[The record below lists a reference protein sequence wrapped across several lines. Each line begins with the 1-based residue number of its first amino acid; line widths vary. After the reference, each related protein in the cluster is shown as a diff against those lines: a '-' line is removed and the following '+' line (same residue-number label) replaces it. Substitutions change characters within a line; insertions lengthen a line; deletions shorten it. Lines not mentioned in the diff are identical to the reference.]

1 MMLRNITIFLFG
13 AAAVTVALPVS
24 ALAADSNQDYRRKVI
39 GISRIM
45 NNTSTGMDCPV
56 TRAQYARMLVNASS
70 LRDSVPALSRVSV
83 YADIPMTSEYASY
96 IRTAAQQKWM
106 TGYLGGQFKPD
117 QPVTLNEAVRGILA
131 LLGYTDEDFSE
142 SLSDSRMT
150 LFYSLELDDELGR
163 QPEEILNREDCVN
176 LFYNLLKTEMKSGGK
191 VYGTVLGCEVNSDGE
206 INPMALADASLRGPK
221 VIPKGKQLGDY
232 VTIGTPIFRIQS
244 KDAADILQTYKDALD
259 TAQERLESAQSKM
272 DSTQEEYENYT
283 ITAPISGQVITKS
296 IKTGDKVSRNASG
309 SETAMAVIYDMSGLT
324 FEMSVDELDVQSVQ
338 VGQRVEVTADAVEGQ
353 TFAGTVTN
361 ISLESS
367 QSNGVTNYP
376 VTVTLEEGG
385 GLLPGMNVDGGII
398 LEEAED
404 VLIIPVD
411 ALMRGN
417 RVYVQDSSVTE
428 SQGNVP
434 AGFRS
439 VEVET
444 GLSNDSYVQIVSG
457 LSEGDVVYLDQ
468 ASQTDTDSFPMRE
481 MPGGGMPGGNGGGNR
496 GSARGFGDRR

>member
-1 MMLRNITIFLFG
+1 
-13 AAAVTVALPVS
+13 
-24 ALAADSNQDYRRKVI
+24 
-39 GISRIM
+39 
-45 NNTSTGMDCPV
+45 
-56 TRAQYARMLVNASS
+56 
-70 LRDSVPALSRVSV
+70 
-83 YADIPMTSEYASY
+83 
-96 IRTAAQQKWM
+96 M

-191 VYGTVLGCEVNSDGE
+191 VYGTVLGCEANSDGE
-206 INPMALADASLRGPK
+206 SNPMALADASLSGPK
-221 VIPKGKQLGDY
+221 VIPKGKQLVDY
-232 VTIGTPIFRIQS
+232 SGN
-244 KDAADILQTYKDALD
+244 TYKSNRTGFIREL
-259 TAQERLESAQSKM
+259 RIES
-272 DSTQEEYENYT
+272 
-283 ITAPISGQVITKS
+283 
-296 IKTGDKVSRNASG
+296 GDKVGNNTELADTK
-309 SETAMAVIYDMSGLT
+309 EELT
-324 FEMSVDELDVQSVQ
+324 
-338 VGQRVEVTADAVEGQ
+338 
-353 TFAGTVTN
+353 GTVTL
-361 ISLESS
+361 ISNRDEVLD
-367 QSNGVTNYP
+367 GV
-376 VTVTLEEGG
+376 
-385 GLLPGMNVDGGII
+385 II

-439 VEVET
+439 VEMET

-457 LSEGDVVYLDQ
+457 LSEGNVVYLDQ
-468 ASQTDTDSFPMRE
+468 ASKTSTDSFPMGE
-481 MPGGGMPGGNGGGNR
+481 MPGGNGGGPGGNQ